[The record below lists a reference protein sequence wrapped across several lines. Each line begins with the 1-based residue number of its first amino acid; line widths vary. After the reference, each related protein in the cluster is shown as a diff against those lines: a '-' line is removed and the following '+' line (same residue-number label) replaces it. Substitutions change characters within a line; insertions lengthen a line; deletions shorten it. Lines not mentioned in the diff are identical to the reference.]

1 MFGGFSMKRLIATV
15 AFLAALATGAD
26 ALAAGAVTAI
36 FAAPVS
42 KAASVVA
49 GGVVWECKESICWIT
64 SESSDL
70 DAMPA
75 CRALANQFGKITRF
89 GSPSNPFDETKLA
102 KCNTK

>member
-1 MFGGFSMKRLIATV
+1 MKRLIATA

-26 ALAAGAVTAI
+26 ALAAGTVTAI

-42 KAASVVA
+42 KAGTLVA
-49 GGVVWECKESICWIT
+49 GGVAWQCKESICWVT
-64 SESSDL
+64 SEGSDM

-75 CRALANQFGKITRF
+75 CRALSNQFGKITRF
-89 GSPSNPFDETKLA
+89 GSPSNPFDEAKLA